1 MNKKVSILVF
11 LVLGFFIVNAQ
22 TEKPAVSAEE
32 LAKKLSNPVASL
44 ISVPFQNNTDVG
56 IGPLNGTKNTMNLQ
70 PVVPL
75 SLSKSLNLITRVIL
89 PIVTQRDITGA
100 GQTQSGLSDVVA
112 SAFVSPKE
120 AKNGLTWG
128 VGPAM
133 LIPTASNN
141 FLGGQKWG
149 FGPTALVLKQTHGW
163 TIGGLMNQ
171 IWSFAGDKNRNDI
184 SQLFL
189 QPFLTYNW
197 KSGAGIGMSGE
208 ITQNWMNNKT
218 GAYIIPTISG
228 VTKIGT
234 QTVQLTIGPRI
245 QLAAQDGN
253 KAAMGIRAAV
263 TFVFPK

>member
-1 MNKKVSILVF
+1 M
-11 LVLGFFIVNAQ
+11 
-22 TEKPAVSAEE
+22 
-32 LAKKLSNPVASL
+32 ASL

-75 SLSKSLNLITRVIL
+75 SLTKSLNLITRVIL

-100 GQTQSGLSDVVA
+100 GITQSGLSNVVA
-112 SAFVSPKE
+112 SAFISPKE
-120 AKNGLTWG
+120 AKNGLT
-128 VGPAM
+128 
-133 LIPTASNN
+133 
-141 FLGGQKWG
+141 WG

-171 IWSFAGDKNRNDI
+171 LWSFACDKNRNDI

-197 KSGAGIGMSGE
+197 KSGAGLGVSGE
-208 ITQNWMNNKT
+208 ITQNWNTGNT

-228 VTKIGT
+228 VPKIGT
-234 QTVQLTIGPRI
+234 QTVQLAIGPRF
-245 QLAAQDGN
+245 QVAAQVGN
-253 KAAMGIRAAV
+253 KASMGIRAAV